1 MFLALRELRFA
12 RGQFTL
18 MGIVIALIAVLVV
31 LLSGLSSGWSL
42 LAEQARRSK
51 VAVVTVTHDH
61 DVLEHRDKVFE
72 MVDGKL
78 SAVAPRQGVGNIP
91 SMEILKNVALALH
104 IIGVAS
110 LLGGV
115 LVQIPAMKSG
125 TARVIPAILHG
136 AWTML
141 ITGVILVGL
150 QYPLGNEVN
159 NAKITVK
166 LAILVAI
173 LVVALMNRKRE
184 TLAGWVLPV
193 LGGLTTANVLIAT
206 VWKNYS

>member
-1 MFLALRELRFA
+1 
-12 RGQFTL
+12 
-18 MGIVIALIAVLVV
+18 
-31 LLSGLSSGWSL
+31 
-42 LAEQARRSK
+42 
-51 VAVVTVTHDH
+51 
-61 DVLEHRDKVFE
+61 
-72 MVDGKL
+72 
-78 SAVAPRQGVGNIP
+78 
-91 SMEILKNVALALH
+91 MEILKNVVLALH

-115 LVQIPAMKSG
+115 LVQIPAIKAG
-125 TARVIPAILHG
+125 KARILSAILHG

-159 NAKITVK
+159 NVKITVK